1 MAHSGYCRPSDVTQ
15 IEARR
20 NITKEMT
27 LVHSSNR
34 KWRALLRSLLAKTRC
49 YVGVTIAT
57 AWIISAAAAQQV
69 YVSGLELPEKVI
81 TIPNGYLLVTETG
94 SKPNT
99 GRVTLVAPGG
109 ASRPLIAGLPSGLSY
124 PTTTDPD
131 GTSGLYLS
139 GRVLY
144 IVNGEGDAFRAGT
157 QSGTLVP
164 NPQGISS
171 PILSSILKVTF
182 DRDVDQYQAPFT
194 LKPEDHFSISM
205 GSVVTLDD
213 GSGKS
218 AVFELVTKF
227 PYFWPDAVTIY
238 RNSHPFGVTM
248 HPAAP
253 NTLFTVDAG
262 MNLVWQTNATT
273 GRTKMLTRFP
283 NVPNVG
289 AVGPPTKEPVPTNVK
304 VCGDLLLV
312 SLLSGGPFA
321 PFNARVMAVNPITGE
336 NHTYIANLNAAIDVE
351 CAARPAPNNASVFV
365 LEYSINQGAAPLPP
379 GRVLRYDSPS
389 PTVLID
395 GLITPT
401 SLALDEATGA
411 AYIVTRSD
419 GKILTA
425 KYR

>member
-1 MAHSGYCRPSDVTQ
+1 MYKTDWNSGQPCSRNLVL
-15 IEARR
+15 RR
-20 NITKEMT
+20 A
-27 LVHSSNR
+27 V
-34 KWRALLRSLLAKTRC
+34 LAC
-49 YVGVTIAT
+49 VVLT
-57 AWIISAAAAQQV
+57 AVAGTGHAQQV
-69 YVSGLELPEKVI
+69 YVSGLEFPEKVI
-81 TIPNGYLLVTETG
+81 TIPNGNLLVTETG

-109 ASRPLIAGLPSGLSY
+109 AIRTLVAGLPSGLSY

-131 GTSGLYLS
+131 GTSGLFLS

-157 QSGTLVP
+157 APRTLVP

-171 PILSSILKVTF
+171 PILSSILRVTF

-194 LKPEDHFSISM
+194 LKPGDHFSLSLGNI
-205 GSVVTLDD
+205 VTLDD

-218 AVFELVTKF
+218 AIFELVTKF
-227 PYFWPDAVTIY
+227 PYTWPDPVTIY
-238 RNSHPFGVTM
+238 RNSHPFGATM

-273 GRTKMLTRFP
+273 GRTKVLARFP

-289 AVGPPTKEPVPTNVK
+289 AAGPPTKEAVPTSIK
-304 VCGDLLLV
+304 ACGGLLLV

-321 PFNARVMAVNPITGE
+321 PYNASISAVNPITGE

-351 CAARPAPNNASVFV
+351 CAARPSNDPSFFV
-365 LEYSINQGAAPLPP
+365 LEYSVNQGATPLPP
-379 GRVLRYDSPS
+379 GRVLRYDSPN
-389 PTVLID
+389 PTVWLD
-395 GLITPT
+395 GLNTPT
-401 SLALDEATGA
+401 SLALDESTGT
-411 AYIVTRSD
+411 AYIVSRSD